1 MKQPKA
7 QVRPNGAASPR
18 ILITDTNRTPV
29 VPRLAMRLHNLGSQ
43 VGVLCVTPGN
53 PIESLQPRIDIF
65 PYRGL
70 QPVAALR
77 TAIEMFGPTLVV
89 PACDRGVQ
97 HLHDLYAMEL
107 TAGRKDRGIAS
118 LIERSLGAPESFAI
132 VSSRDALLRIA
143 REEGI
148 RMPQFRTIGDVAE
161 LKRWSKEVPPPWVI
175 KADGTWG
182 GRGVRIVHSLSD
194 GQGRLR
200 ELTDRPGALELL
212 KRMFLNRDRDWV
224 YLDWNRPRPSIVGQS
239 FIHGRPANCAAVCHD
254 GKVLAGIAVEVV
266 QTQGATGPATVVQLV
281 EGQEMIDAARRIAKR
296 LRLSGFFGLDFVI
309 EDRTGAANL
318 IEMNP
323 RCTPPCA
330 LPLGDGRDLVAAFWQ
345 QMNNQ
350 SLHDSPSLIG
360 QSRIVYFPQIS
371 PGSGGPDPL
380 LLNSYLDIPEEEP
393 ALVEQMLN
401 PRPLRSVLGQ
411 LVDWAKLQLSR
422 ETPPGTVLIESPIT
436 TQPAVAADLDGSAQQ
451 LVNTSSL

>member
-1 MKQPKA
+1 MQQQKA
-7 QVRPNGAASPR
+7 PVRLNDAASPR

-29 VPRLAMRLHNLGSQ
+29 VPRLAMRLHKLGSQ

-53 PIESLQPRIDIF
+53 PIESLRPRIVTF

-77 TAIEMFGPTLVV
+77 TAIEMFNPTLVI
-89 PACDRGVQ
+89 PACDRAVQ
-97 HLHDLYAMEL
+97 HLHYLYSKEL
-107 TAGRKDRGIAS
+107 AAGRKDGAIAS

-148 RMPQFRTIGDVAE
+148 RMPPFCTIGDVAD

-182 GRGVRIVHSLSD
+182 GRGVRIVHSLAE
-194 GQGRLR
+194 GQGRWR
-200 ELTDRPGALELL
+200 ELTDQPGALELS

-224 YLDWNRPRPSIVGQS
+224 YQDWNRPRPSVVGQS
-239 FIHGRPANCAAVCHD
+239 FIPGRPANCAAVCHD
-254 GKVLAGIAVEVV
+254 GALLAAIAVEVV
-266 QTQGATGPATVVQLV
+266 QTQGSTGPATVVQLV

-309 EDRTGAANL
+309 EDRTGATNL

-350 SLHDSPSLIG
+350 SLPDSPGTIS

-371 PGSGGPDPL
+371 SGKNGPDPL

-401 PRPLRSVLGQ
+401 PRSLRSVFGQ
-411 LVDWAKLQLSR
+411 WVDWAKVQLNR
-422 ETPPGTVLIESPIT
+422 ETSPSPVLIDTPIT
-436 TQPAVAADLDGSAQQ
+436 TQPVVAADLDGAAQQ
-451 LVNTSSL
+451 LVNTNSL

>member
-1 MKQPKA
+1 MKPQKV

-29 VPRLAMRLHNLGSQ
+29 VPRLAMRLHKLGSK
-43 VGVLCVTPGN
+43 VGVLCITRGN
-53 PIESLQPRIDIF
+53 PIESLRPRIDIY
-65 PYRGL
+65 PYNGL

-77 TAIEMFGPTLVV
+77 AAIERFGPTLVV

-97 HLHDLYAMEL
+97 HLHDLYSMEL
-107 TAGRKDRGIAS
+107 AAGRKDGEIAP
-118 LIERSLGAPESFAI
+118 LLERSLGPPESFAI
-132 VSSRDALLRIA
+132 VSSRDALLRVA

-148 RMPQFRTIGDVAE
+148 RMPRFCTIGDVAE
-161 LKRWSKEVPPPWVI
+161 LKQWSKEVPPPWVI

-182 GRGVRIVHSLSD
+182 GRGVRIVHSLAD
-194 GQGRLR
+194 GQERLR
-200 ELTDRPGALELL
+200 ELTDQPGALELL

-224 YLDWNRPRPSIVGQS
+224 YQDWNRPRPPIVGQS
-239 FIHGRPANCAAVCHD
+239 FIKGRPANCAAVCHD
-254 GKVLAGIAVEVV
+254 GMVLAAIAVEVV

-309 EDRTGAANL
+309 EDRTGAINL

-330 LPLGDGRDLVAAFWQ
+330 LPLGDSRDLVSAFWQ

-350 SLHDSPSLIG
+350 SLPDSPSAIS

-371 PGSGGPDPL
+371 PGKSGPDPL

-401 PRPLRSVLGQ
+401 PRSLRSVLGQ
-411 LVDWAKLQLSR
+411 FVDWAKLQVSR
-422 ETPPGTVLIESPIT
+422 EASPGTILIETPIAA
-436 TQPAVAADLDGSAQQ
+436 QPAVAADLDGAAQQ

>member
-1 MKQPKA
+1 MKHQKA
-7 QVRPNGAASPR
+7 PVRPNGAASPR

-29 VPRLAMRLHNLGSQ
+29 VPRLAMRLHKLGSQ
-43 VGVLCVTPGN
+43 VGVLCVMPGN

-65 PYRGL
+65 PYRGM

-89 PACDRGVQ
+89 PACDRAVQ
-97 HLHDLYAMEL
+97 HLHELYSMEVA
-107 TAGRKDRGIAS
+107 AGRKDRGIAS

-132 VSSRDALLRIA
+132 VSSRDALLRVA

-148 RMPQFRTIGDVAE
+148 RMPQFCAIGDVAE
-161 LKRWSKEVPPPWVI
+161 LKRWFREVPPPWVI

-182 GRGVRIVHSLSD
+182 GRGVRIVHSLAE
-194 GQGRLR
+194 GHERLR
-200 ELTDRPGALELL
+200 ELTNQPGTLELL
-212 KRMFLNRDRDWV
+212 KRMSLNRDRDWV
-224 YLDWNRPRPSIVGQS
+224 YRDWNRPRPSIVGQV
-239 FIHGRPANCAAVCHD
+239 FIQGRPANCAVVCHD
-254 GKVLAGIAVEVV
+254 GELLAGIAVEAA

-281 EGQEMIDAARRIAKR
+281 EGREMLDAARRIAKR

-309 EDRTGAANL
+309 EDRTGATNL

-345 QMNNQ
+345 QLTNQ
-350 SLHDSPSLIG
+350 SLPDSPSTIS
-360 QSRIVYFPQIS
+360 QRRIVYFPQIS
-371 PGSGGPDPL
+371 PGNGGTDPL
-380 LLNSYLDIPEEEP
+380 LVNSYLDIPEEEP

-411 LVDWAKLQLSR
+411 LADWAKLQLSR
-422 ETPPGTVLIESPIT
+422 ETSPSTVLFESPIT
-436 TQPAVAADLDGSAQQ
+436 AQPAVAAHLDGAAQQ
-451 LVNTSSL
+451 LVKTSSL